1 MHVKPLR
8 TSTHFLHQY
17 MSPLAML
24 PSVLFYKEGLYIFM
38 QHSSKHWRGPPFTSS
53 PHHHLVRVEIIT
65 IYFSSHSFHPTF
77 IATSFF
83 NSICHMPWGGGGQGG
98 GAVVEVWS
106 QSMSQSIFS
115 LAIQQ
120 WQRPWCNG
128 VGGIGGLF
136 AALGKLQLLCIGG
149 KWWPFQTRGDPP
161 HSWPG
166 I

>member
-1 MHVKPLR
+1 MPHQITKSSSEHTDIQVTTMHVKPLR

-38 QHSSKHWRGPPFTSS
+38 QHSSKHWRGPPFTSC
-53 PHHHLVRVEIIT
+53 
-65 IYFSSHSFHPTF
+65 
-77 IATSFF
+77 
-83 NSICHMPWGGGGQGG
+83 ICHMPW